1 MIPVYSS
8 STSPLSSSG
17 LVDSAEISLLH
28 NEPAET
34 DNGMNDLT
42 LCMHVSLE
50 MLTPVQLYIHSS
62 ITANI
67 MYAKKFKKFG
77 QYQEILLHLLPTS
90 LLIYCQFVR

>member
-42 LCMHVSLE
+42 LCMHDSLE
-50 MLTPVQLYIHSS
+50 NLTPAQLYIHSS

-67 MYAKKFKKFG
+67 MHAKKFINLASTRR
-77 QYQEILLHLLPTS
+77 QCY
-90 LLIYCQFVR
+90 IYCQLAYLFTVGL

>member
-28 NEPAET
+28 NEPAEPAET

-50 MLTPVQLYIHSS
+50 NLTPAQLYIHSS

-67 MYAKKFKKFG
+67 MYAKKF
-77 QYQEILLHLLPTS
+77 INLAST
-90 LLIYCQFVR
+90 RR